1 LKDDEISKL
10 REDNSNMFKD
20 LKELAM
26 NGDQSKS
33 EIFEI
38 KIKRRE
44 AEKMV
49 SEMKEIS

>member
-1 LKDDEISKL
+1 LKDDEILKL
-10 REDNSNMFKD
+10 REDNSNMYQD
-20 LKELAM
+20 LHELAM
-26 NGDQSKS
+26 NGDQNKS

-38 KIKRRE
+38 KTKRRE